1 MEVLGAIIGWIIAG
15 AVIGGIARLLM
26 PGEQNLGCLMTIV
39 LGIIGSFVGG
49 FIASLVMDQ
58 EIRIDQPAGWIMSI
72 IGAIILLAIG
82 EFFARRSTP
91 VD

>member
-1 MEVLGAIIGWIIAG
+1 MLGAIIGWIIAG

-72 IGAIILLAIG
+72 IGAIIILAIG